1 MGLFSKDIRSMKDLF
16 LNTVSGLQGRFEH
29 AEWQVAAWHR
39 DLAWE
44 TYKNS
49 IEATNKALVT

>member
-39 DLAWE
+39 DLGLG
-44 TYKNS
+44 N
-49 IEATNKALVT
+49 L